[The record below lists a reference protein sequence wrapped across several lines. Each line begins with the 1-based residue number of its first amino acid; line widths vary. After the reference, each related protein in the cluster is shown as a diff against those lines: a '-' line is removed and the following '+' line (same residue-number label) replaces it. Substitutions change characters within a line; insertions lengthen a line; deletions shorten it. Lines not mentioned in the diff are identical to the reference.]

1 MADVRYIEKTYI
13 ETPDF
18 QSPQEDLT
26 LRIKLTDGE
35 EVLFTAEKEF
45 YTPRRIATNKSDVL
59 ELDNV
64 VEYTPNNIA
73 IIKMQNGQTDLNKPQ
88 YYINSIVRDVYKQY
102 TLDNFFTEL
111 DDELAVPDF
120 IGTLSEQRQ
129 LALNALLNLEDLA
142 AAAAIGD
149 FEAANEA
156 AAEIDENFSELA
168 GFDAIRRVSPSEI
181 TTPEEEDQL
190 AALDFVGL
198 TNGPGSIPGGYVG
211 STTDARPSVSQE
223 TSQQNAEVNVIR
235 TGPGPNDFVTIA
247 TGTGSEISPDSA
259 FSDEAGLFASADT
272 SDDIIDPIPSVQEN
286 ALIKMGT
293 GVPSIAGVIPGIDTV
308 NSAIN
313 TLNIG
318 IQQIEDTMQGTG
330 GTNSQGQQEM
340 ITVAPGKKAYTS
352 SGGEYTGATPER
364 KIPRSSVDKRLAD
377 VKDDITKQENTPY
390 TVLETLS
397 GVPTLIKIQ
406 KSTLFNKLIGKLSL
420 AGRLAALSKTVRS
433 PKVLTN
439 IKGTSAEIQIPA
451 GYKPMPRENV
461 LSVLYKM
468 KDELEKTLSQE

>member
-73 IIKMQNGQTDLNKPQ
+73 IIKMQNGQIDLNKPQ

-129 LALNALLNLEDLA
+129 LALNTLLNLEDLA

-156 AAEIDENFSELA
+156 AAEIDDNFSE
-168 GFDAIRRVSPSEI
+168 
-181 TTPEEEDQL
+181 
-190 AALDFVGL
+190 
-198 TNGPGSIPGGYVG
+198 
-211 STTDARPSVSQE
+211 
-223 TSQQNAEVNVIR
+223 
-235 TGPGPNDFVTIA
+235 
-247 TGTGSEISPDSA
+247 
-259 FSDEAGLFASADT
+259 
-272 SDDIIDPIPSVQEN
+272 
-286 ALIKMGT
+286 
-293 GVPSIAGVIPGIDTV
+293 
-308 NSAIN
+308 
-313 TLNIG
+313 
-318 IQQIEDTMQGTG
+318 
-330 GTNSQGQQEM
+330 
-340 ITVAPGKKAYTS
+340 
-352 SGGEYTGATPER
+352 
-364 KIPRSSVDKRLAD
+364 
-377 VKDDITKQENTPY
+377 
-390 TVLETLS
+390 
-397 GVPTLIKIQ
+397 
-406 KSTLFNKLIGKLSL
+406 
-420 AGRLAALSKTVRS
+420 
-433 PKVLTN
+433 
-439 IKGTSAEIQIPA
+439 
-451 GYKPMPRENV
+451 
-461 LSVLYKM
+461 
-468 KDELEKTLSQE
+468 

>member
-223 TSQQNAEVNVIR
+223 TSQQNADVNRIR
-235 TGPGPNDFVTIA
+235 TGPGPNDFVTIDA
-247 TGTGSEISPDSA
+247 GTGSEISPDSA

-272 SDDIIDPIPSVQEN
+272 SDDLIVPIPSVQEN
-286 ALIKMGT
+286 ALI
-293 GVPSIAGVIPGIDTV
+293 ICRLLIIERGI
-308 NSAIN
+308 N
-313 TLNIG
+313 
-318 IQQIEDTMQGTG
+318 
-330 GTNSQGQQEM
+330 
-340 ITVAPGKKAYTS
+340 Y
-352 SGGEYTGATPER
+352 
-364 KIPRSSVDKRLAD
+364 
-377 VKDDITKQENTPY
+377 
-390 TVLETLS
+390 
-397 GVPTLIKIQ
+397 
-406 KSTLFNKLIGKLSL
+406 
-420 AGRLAALSKTVRS
+420 
-433 PKVLTN
+433 
-439 IKGTSAEIQIPA
+439 
-451 GYKPMPRENV
+451 
-461 LSVLYKM
+461 
-468 KDELEKTLSQE
+468 

>member
-1 MADVRYIEKTYI
+1 
-13 ETPDF
+13 
-18 QSPQEDLT
+18 
-26 LRIKLTDGE
+26 
-35 EVLFTAEKEF
+35 
-45 YTPRRIATNKSDVL
+45 
-59 ELDNV
+59 
-64 VEYTPNNIA
+64 
-73 IIKMQNGQTDLNKPQ
+73 
-88 YYINSIVRDVYKQY
+88 
-102 TLDNFFTEL
+102 
-111 DDELAVPDF
+111 
-120 IGTLSEQRQ
+120 

-235 TGPGPNDFVTIA
+235 TGPGPNDFVTVDA
-247 TGTGSEISPDSA
+247 GTGSEISPDSA

-420 AGRLAALSKTVRS
+420 AGRLAALSKTVKS

>member
-129 LALNALLNLEDLA
+129 LALNTLLNLEDLA

-156 AAEIDENFSELA
+156 AAEIDDNFSELA

-211 STTDARPSVSQE
+211 SPTDARPSIPQK
-223 TSQQNAEVNVIR
+223 TSQQNAEVDVIR
-235 TGPGPNDFVTIA
+235 TGPGPNDFVTVD
-247 TGTGSEISPDSA
+247 TGTGSEIPSDSA

-293 GVPSIAGVIPGIDTV
+293 GIPSIAGVIPGIDTI

-352 SGGEYTGATPER
+352 SGGEYTGVTPER

-390 TVLETLS
+390 TILETLS

>member
-1 MADVRYIEKTYI
+1 M
-13 ETPDF
+13 
-18 QSPQEDLT
+18 
-26 LRIKLTDGE
+26 
-35 EVLFTAEKEF
+35 
-45 YTPRRIATNKSDVL
+45 
-59 ELDNV
+59 
-64 VEYTPNNIA
+64 
-73 IIKMQNGQTDLNKPQ
+73 
-88 YYINSIVRDVYKQY
+88 
-102 TLDNFFTEL
+102 
-111 DDELAVPDF
+111 
-120 IGTLSEQRQ
+120 
-129 LALNALLNLEDLA
+129 
-142 AAAAIGD
+142 
-149 FEAANEA
+149 
-156 AAEIDENFSELA
+156 
-168 GFDAIRRVSPSEI
+168 
-181 TTPEEEDQL
+181 
-190 AALDFVGL
+190 
-198 TNGPGSIPGGYVG
+198 
-211 STTDARPSVSQE
+211 
-223 TSQQNAEVNVIR
+223 IR
-235 TGPGPNDFVTIA
+235 TGPGPNDFVTVD

-293 GVPSIAGVIPGIDTV
+293 GIPSIAGVIPGIDTI

-352 SGGEYTGATPER
+352 SGGEYTGVTPER

-390 TVLETLS
+390 TILETLS